1 MATSFTLDRAM
12 QRKAM
17 AKASEDG
24 LSSLSSAIRL
34 LLAAYVSGKITIGA
48 MATADTLTIDKVEE
62 IPLSP
67 RGKKLAVQI
76 FAAAR
81 KHAR

>member
-1 MATSFTLDRAM
+1 MPTSFTLDPEI

-17 AKASEDG
+17 AKAAEDG

-34 LLAAYVSGKITIGA
+34 LLAGYVSGRISIAAIPALDAVTVE
-48 MATADTLTIDKVEE
+48 KVEE
-62 IPLSP
+62 IPMNT
-67 RGKKLAVQI
+67 RRKKLAGRI

-81 KHAR
+81 KHG

>member
-1 MATSFTLDRAM
+1 MATSFMLDRDI

-17 AKASEDG
+17 AKAAEDG

-34 LLAAYVSGKITIGA
+34 LLAAYVSGKIKIGA
-48 MATADTLTIDKVEE
+48 MAATDTLTIDKGEE

-67 RGKKLAVQI
+67 RGKKLAAQI

>member
-1 MATSFTLDRAM
+1 MATSFTLDPDI

-17 AKASEDG
+17 AKAAEDG

-34 LLAAYVSGKITIGA
+34 LLAAYVSGKIQIGA
-48 MATADTLTIDKVEE
+48 MAATDTVTIDKVEE

-67 RGKKLAVQI
+67 RGKKLAAQI

-81 KHAR
+81 KHDR